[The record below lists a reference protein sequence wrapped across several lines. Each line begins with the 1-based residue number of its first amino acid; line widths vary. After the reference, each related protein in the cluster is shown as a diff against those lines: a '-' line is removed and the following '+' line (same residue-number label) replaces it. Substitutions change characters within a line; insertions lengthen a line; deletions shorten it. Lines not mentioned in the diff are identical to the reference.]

1 MKLNDLINKLLSFT
15 DQSIN
20 YDVGIVINSNTCPAT
35 PIVDIKSVQAG
46 FDFDNGKILIC
57 PSEPLRKELKNQDE
71 CVEAWRTLH
80 YNDLLSSKEKESISK
95 KISKKFKLPEVAK

>member
-15 DQSIN
+15 DGKSKL
-20 YDVGIVINSNTCPAT
+20 DAVIVISANTCPAT
-35 PIVDIKSVQAG
+35 PSVEIKSVQAG

-80 YNDLLSSKEKESISK
+80 YNNLLSSKEKESISK
-95 KISKKFKLPEVAK
+95 KISKKFKMPEGK